1 MIKQRELMQRFLW
14 SAMLLVVFQIGRH
27 IDLPM
32 FLSQEAKL
40 DSANSVLKFLSTAT
54 GGNFSTITLFS
65 LGMGPYMTAL
75 IIWTTI
81 SMIDEERVNN
91 FSMKQIGYIQRGLTL
106 IFTVIQSI
114 ALVLR
119 FKTSIVTVAFFTSE
133 TTALLAG
140 VLLLTTGGMFIS
152 WLADINIVK
161 GIGGQS
167 LFILPGLMANI
178 PSMLI
183 SGQSGPISF
192 TNQFIIILILITL
205 LFIYLTM
212 YLYHSE
218 YRIVIE
224 RTGIDTISKHSY
236 IPIRLLPAGAMPF
249 MFAVTV
255 FSMPQLLLL
264 NEKWNDTWF
273 SNFITTYF
281 SFNSIQGIIM
291 YGVVLYLLGWGFS
304 FINIRPNDIAKN
316 LKESGDYILNVP
328 PGDQTERYIREKLT
342 RISFVGNAYLVFIS
356 LIPMFIGLR
365 SPFISNLAF
374 YFGSLFM
381 LIIILDTLVQE
392 IRFVYSKKEYRL
404 FE

>member
-133 TTALLAG
+133 TSALLAG

-152 WLADINIVK
+152 WLADINIMK

-264 NEKWNDTWF
+264 NAKWNDTWF

>member
-192 TNQFIIILILITL
+192 TNQFIIILVLITL

>member
-133 TTALLAG
+133 TSALLAG

>member
-133 TTALLAG
+133 TSALLAG

-264 NEKWNDTWF
+264 NAKWNDTWF

>member
-40 DSANSVLKFLSTAT
+40 DSANSVLKFLSTVT

-140 VLLLTTGGMFIS
+140 VLLLTTGGMLIS

>member
-40 DSANSVLKFLSTAT
+40 DSANSVLKFLSTVT
-54 GGNFSTITLFS
+54 GGNFFTITLFS

>member
-1 MIKQRELMQRFLW
+1 MIKQRELIQRLVW
-14 SAMLLVVFQIGRH
+14 SAMLLTVFQIGRH

-32 FLSQEAKL
+32 FLAQGAKG
-40 DSANSVLKFLSTAT
+40 DSANSVLRFLSTAT
-54 GGNFSTITLFS
+54 GGNFSSITLFS

-91 FSMKQIGYIQRGLTL
+91 FSTKQVGYIQRALTL
-106 IFTVIQSI
+106 IFTILQSI
-114 ALVLR
+114 ALVFR
-119 FKTSIVTVAFFTSE
+119 FKSSVEPTSFLASDTKS
-133 TTALLAG
+133 LLAG
-140 VLLLTTGGMFIS
+140 VLLLTAGGLFIA
-152 WLADINIVK
+152 WLADINITK

-183 SGQSGPISF
+183 SGQTATVAF
-192 TNQFIIILILITL
+192 NNQFIIALIVITL

-224 RTGIDTISKHSY
+224 RTGLDTVSKHSY

-281 SFNSIQGIIM
+281 SFNTIQGSIM

-328 PGDQTERYIREKLT
+328 PGEKTEKYIREKLT
-342 RISFVGNAYLVFIS
+342 RIAFVGNAYLVFIS

>member
-264 NEKWNDTWF
+264 NAKWNDTWF

>member
-32 FLSQEAKL
+32 FLSQEEKL

>member
-1 MIKQRELMQRFLW
+1 MRKQKELMHRIFW

-27 IDLPM
+27 IILPM
-32 FLSQEAKL
+32 FSSQ
-40 DSANSVLKFLSTAT
+40 DNTMNNANSVLRFLSTAT
-54 GGNFSTITLFS
+54 GGNFSSVTLFS

-91 FSMKQIGYIQRGLTL
+91 LSKKQIGYIQRGLTL
-106 IFTVIQSI
+106 VFTILQSI
-114 ALVLR
+114 ALVFR
-119 FKTSIVTVAFFTSE
+119 FKNTIITDSFLTTPAMAILTSI
-133 TTALLAG
+133 
-140 VLLLTTGGMFIS
+140 LLLTAGGLFIS
-152 WLADINIVK
+152 WLADINIMK

-183 SGQSGPISF
+183 SGQSAPIAF
-192 TNQFIIILILITL
+192 TKEFIIVLIMVTL

-218 YRIVIE
+218 YRILIE
-224 RTGIDTISKHSY
+224 RTGIDTVSKHSY

-264 NEKWNDTWF
+264 NDKWNDTWF

-291 YGVVLYLLGWGFS
+291 YGIVLYLLGWGFS

-316 LKESGDYILNVP
+316 LKESGDYIVHVP
-328 PGDQTERYIREKLT
+328 PGEKTEKYIREKLT
-342 RISFVGNAYLVFIS
+342 RISFVGNGYLVFVS
-356 LIPMFIGLR
+356 LVPMIIGLK
-365 SPFISNLAF
+365 SSFISNLAF
-374 YFGSLFM
+374 YFGSMFM

-392 IRFVYSKKEYRL
+392 IRFVYSKTEYRL